1 MTAFLMINSKCAT
14 FYIDHVN
21 LDEFTFKID
30 NFNYQASESF
40 HVTQNLIYM
49 LLWKILDS
57 MLPLAQPKKYI
68 LFSAI

>member
-1 MTAFLMINSKCAT
+1 MINNKCAR

-21 LDEFTFKID
+21 LDVFMFKID
-30 NFNYQASESF
+30 NCNYQASEIF

-49 LLWKILDS
+49 LWKILDS